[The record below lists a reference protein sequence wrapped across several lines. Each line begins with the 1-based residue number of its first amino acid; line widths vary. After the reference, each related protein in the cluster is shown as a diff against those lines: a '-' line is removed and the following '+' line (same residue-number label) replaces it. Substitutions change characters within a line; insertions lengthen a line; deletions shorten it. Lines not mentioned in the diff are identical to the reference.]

1 MSTEQSVDPQLL
13 EQTKQQIRSLVAEI
27 AQISKSSVTPLEFYS
42 EFLNRVV
49 QALAAVGG
57 AVWTPGEGGG
67 LQLEYQ
73 INLQQ
78 TRLAESREDQIRH
91 HRLLQQVLTQGEGML
106 VAPHSGS
113 GDDDGASNP
122 TEFLLVLSPLK
133 ADQQTRGV
141 VEVFQR
147 PGTRPTTQRGYLRF
161 LLQMCEL
168 ASDFLKTR
176 ELRHFT
182 DRQQLWSQ
190 LEQFTRSVH
199 LSLDPHETAFTIA
212 NEGRRLIECDRV
224 SVAIRHGRKCKIE
237 AISGQDTLDKRSNV
251 VTLLNQLTTAVA
263 ATGEPMWYTGDTS
276 NMAPQVEDAVQA
288 YVDEQHSKTVAVLP
302 LKRPAEPGQIE
313 DEEDKRETIGAL
325 VVEQIENARPR
336 EGMLQRVDVVTEHS
350 SAALSNALAHHDLFL
365 MPLWKTLGKSRVVV
379 EARHLPKTISA
390 LIAVVG
396 VIAALFLIPA
406 DFDLEGRGVL
416 QPVIRREVFAGID
429 GDVTDVEVD
438 HGDMVTAGQV
448 VARMRNTDLEVAI
461 RDLLG
466 QLQESDE
473 RLDSLRYLTLNSNN
487 RVDQQQRDQAA
498 AEIQALE
505 QKRNAL
511 QNELELSREKKK
523 KLEVASPIDGQI
535 VTWDVYDNL
544 IFRPVQRGQVLMQV
558 ADPSKDWELEVYM
571 PEDRMGHIAQAQ
583 SERGA
588 DLPVKFILATDPAT
602 EYQGRVTEAH
612 LSAEVRGDQGN
623 TVLIRVAFD
632 KSQLP
637 PNPRPGAG
645 VQAQVHCGRAS
656 IGYVWFHDLVAF
668 VQSRILFRFF

>member
-49 QALAAVGG
+49 QALAAAGG
-57 AVWTPGEGGG
+57 AVWTPGEGGA

-91 HRLLQQVLTQGEGML
+91 QRLLHQVMNQGEGML
-106 VAPHSGS
+106 VAPHSGA
-113 GDDDGASNP
+113 GEDEGAGNP
-122 TEFLLVLSPLK
+122 TDFLLVLSPLK
-133 ADQQTRGV
+133 ADQETRGV

-147 PGTRPTTQRGYLRF
+147 AGTRPTTQRGYLRF

-190 LEQFTRSVH
+190 LEQFTRSAH

-224 SVAIRHGRKCKIE
+224 SVAIRRGRKCKIE
-237 AISGQDTLDKRSNV
+237 AISGQDTFDKRSNV
-251 VTLLNQLTTAVA
+251 VTLLNHLTTAVA

-288 YVDEQHSKTVAVLP
+288 YVDESHSKTVAVLP
-302 LKRPAEPGQIE
+302 LKRPAEPGE
-313 DEEDKRETIGAL
+313 LEERDDRETIGVL

-336 EGMLQRVDVVTEHS
+336 EGMLQRVEVVTDHS
-350 SAALSNALAHHDLFL
+350 SAALSNSLAHHDLFL

-379 EARHLPKTISA
+379 EARHLPKTISV

-396 VIAALFLIPA
+396 VLAALFLIPA

-416 QPVIRREVFAGID
+416 QPVIRRDVFAGID
-429 GDVTDVEVD
+429 GDVTSVEVD
-438 HGDMVTAGQV
+438 HGDMVTEGQV
-448 VARMRNTDLEVAI
+448 LARMRNTDLEVGI

-466 QLQESDE
+466 QLQETEE
-473 RLDSLRYLTLNSNN
+473 RLDSLRYLTLQSNS
-487 RVDQQQRDQAA
+487 RVDTQQRDQAA
-498 AEIQALE
+498 AEIQSLE
-505 QKRNAL
+505 QKRKAL

-523 KLEVASPIDGQI
+523 KLDVTSPINGQI

-544 IFRPVQRGQVLMQV
+544 IFRPVQRGQVMMQV
-558 ADPSKDWELEVYM
+558 ADASKDWELEVYM

-583 SERGA
+583 SEFGA
-588 DLPVKFILATDPAT
+588 DLPVKFILATDPAV
-602 EYQGRVTEAH
+602 EYKGRVKDAH
-612 LSAEVRGDQGN
+612 LSAEVRGEEGN

-632 KSQLP
+632 KTQLP
-637 PNPRPGAG
+637 PSPRPGAG

-668 VQSRILFRFF
+668 VQARILFRFF

>member
-49 QALAAVGG
+49 QALAAAGG

-78 TRLAESREDQIRH
+78 TRLADSRDDQIRH
-91 HRLLQQVLTQGEGML
+91 HRLLHQVLSQGEGML
-106 VAPHSGS
+106 VAPHSGA
-113 GDDDGASNP
+113 GEDEGAGNP
-122 TEFLLVLSPLK
+122 TDFLLVLSPLK
-133 ADQQTRGV
+133 ADQEVRGV

-147 PGTRPTTQRGYLRF
+147 SGTRPTTQRGYLRF

-176 ELRHFT
+176 QLRHFT

-190 LEQFTRSVH
+190 LEQFTRSAH

-224 SVAIRHGRKCKIE
+224 SVAIRRGRKCKIE
-237 AISGQDTLDKRSNV
+237 AISGQDTFDKRSNV
-251 VTLLNQLTTAVA
+251 VTLLNRLTTAVA

-288 YVDEQHSKTVAVLP
+288 YVDESHSKTVAVLP
-302 LKRPAEPGQIE
+302 LKRPAEPGNL
-313 DEEDKRETIGAL
+313 EERDDRETIGAL

-336 EGMLQRVDVVTEHS
+336 EGMLQRVDVVTDHS
-350 SAALSNALAHHDLFL
+350 SAALTNALAHHDLFL
-365 MPLWKTLGKSRVVV
+365 MPLWKTLGKSRIVV

-390 LIAVVG
+390 LLAVAAVLG
-396 VIAALFLIPA
+396 ALFLIPA

-416 QPVIRREVFAGID
+416 QPVIRRDVFAGID
-429 GDVTDVEVD
+429 GDVDSVEVD
-438 HGDMVTAGQV
+438 HGAMVTEGQV
-448 VARMRNTDLEVAI
+448 LAHMRNTDLEVGI

-466 QLQESDE
+466 QLQETEE

-487 RVDQQQRDQAA
+487 RVDDQQRDQAA
-498 AEIQALE
+498 AEIQSLE
-505 QKRNAL
+505 QKRKAL

-523 KLEVASPIDGQI
+523 KLDVTSPINGQI

-558 ADPSKDWELEVYM
+558 ADASKDWELEVYM

-583 SERGA
+583 AENGP
-588 DLPVKFILATDPAT
+588 DLPVKFILATDPAV
-602 EYQGRVTEAH
+602 EYEGRVKDAH
-612 LSAEVRGDQGN
+612 LSAEVRGEEGN

-637 PNPRPGAG
+637 PAPRPGAG

>member
-27 AQISKSSVTPLEFYS
+27 AQISKSGVTPLEFYS

-91 HRLLQQVLTQGEGML
+91 HRLLHQVLTQGEGML

-113 GDDDGASNP
+113 GDDEGAGNP
-122 TEFLLVLSPLK
+122 TDFLLVLSPLK
-133 ADQQTRGV
+133 ADQETRGV

-147 PGTRPTTQRGYLRF
+147 AGTRPTTQRGYLRF

-176 ELRHFT
+176 QLRHFT

-190 LEQFTRSVH
+190 LEQFTRSAH

-224 SVAIRHGRKCKIE
+224 SVAIRRGRKCKIE
-237 AISGQDTLDKRSNV
+237 AISGQDTFDKRSNV

-276 NMAPQVEDAVQA
+276 NMAPQVEEAVQA
-288 YVDEQHSKTVAVLP
+288 YVDESHSKTVAVLP

-336 EGMLQRVDVVTEHS
+336 EGMLQRVEVVTDHS
-350 SAALSNALAHHDLFL
+350 SAALTNALSHHDLFL
-365 MPLWKTLGKSRVVV
+365 MPLWKTLGKTRVVV
-379 EARHLPKTISA
+379 EARHLPKTISV
-390 LIAVVG
+390 LIAVTG

-416 QPVIRREVFAGID
+416 QPVVRRDVFAGID
-429 GDVTDVEVD
+429 GDVTDVDVD
-438 HGDMVTAGQV
+438 HGDLVTEGQV
-448 VARMRNTDLEVAI
+448 LARMRNTDLEVGI

-466 QLQESDE
+466 QLQESEE
-473 RLDSLRYLTLNSNN
+473 RLDSLRYLTLNSNS
-487 RVDQQQRDQAA
+487 RVDEQQRDQAA

-505 QKRNAL
+505 QKRKAL

-523 KLEVASPIDGQI
+523 KLDVTSPIAGQI

-558 ADPSKDWELEVYM
+558 ADASKEWELEVYM

-583 SERGA
+583 AEMGA

-602 EYQGRVTEAH
+602 EYEGRVKEAH
-612 LSAEVRGDQGN
+612 LSAEVRGEEGN
-623 TVLIRVAFD
+623 TVLLRVAFD

-637 PNPRPGAG
+637 PSPRPGAG

>member
-27 AQISKSSVTPLEFYS
+27 AQISKSGVTPLEFYS

-91 HRLLQQVLTQGEGML
+91 HRLLHQVLTQGEGML

-113 GDDDGASNP
+113 GDDEGAGNP
-122 TEFLLVLSPLK
+122 TDFLLVLSPLK
-133 ADQQTRGV
+133 ADQETRGV

-147 PGTRPTTQRGYLRF
+147 AGTRPTTQRGYLRF

-176 ELRHFT
+176 QLRHFT

-190 LEQFTRSVH
+190 LEQFTRSAH

-224 SVAIRHGRKCKIE
+224 SVAIRRGRKCKIE
-237 AISGQDTLDKRSNV
+237 AISGQDTFDKRSNV

-288 YVDEQHSKTVAVLP
+288 YVDESHSKTVAVLP

-313 DEEDKRETIGAL
+313 DEEVKRETIGAL

-336 EGMLQRVDVVTEHS
+336 EGMLQRVEVVTDHS
-350 SAALSNALAHHDLFL
+350 SAALTNALSHHDLFL
-365 MPLWKTLGKSRVVV
+365 MPLWKTLGKTRVVV
-379 EARHLPKTISA
+379 EARHLPKTISV
-390 LIAVVG
+390 LIAVTG

-416 QPVIRREVFAGID
+416 QPVVRRDVFAGID
-429 GDVTDVEVD
+429 GDVTDVNVD
-438 HGDMVTAGQV
+438 HGDLVTEGQV
-448 VARMRNTDLEVAI
+448 LARMRNTDLEVGI

-466 QLQESDE
+466 QLQESEE
-473 RLDSLRYLTLNSNN
+473 RLDSLRYLTLNSNS
-487 RVDQQQRDQAA
+487 RVDEQQRDQAA

-505 QKRNAL
+505 QKRKAL
-511 QNELELSREKKK
+511 QSELELSREKKK
-523 KLEVASPIDGQI
+523 KLDVTSPIAGQI

-558 ADPSKDWELEVYM
+558 ADASKEWELEVYM

-583 SERGA
+583 AEMGA

-602 EYQGRVTEAH
+602 EYEGRVKEAH
-612 LSAEVRGDQGN
+612 LSAEVRGEEGN
-623 TVLIRVAFD
+623 TVLLRVAFD

-637 PNPRPGAG
+637 PSPRPGAG